1 MKLESLNDNRGKS
14 PPSNPEH
21 AKALKAVIPEDS
33 FTLFNEGDTVMLK
46 STLTRYSNDLK
57 RIAGIKLEVVS
68 CTNKDLGDGVRADIL
83 YVKGHPLVQNPY
95 LAEHFKRI
103 V

>member
-1 MKLESLNDNRGKS
+1 MKLESLNNPNGK
-14 PPSNPEH
+14 EQ
-21 AKALKAVIPEDS
+21 AKALKAIIPEDD
-33 FTLFNEGDTVMLK
+33 FVPFNKGDTVMIK
-46 STLTRYSNDLK
+46 SDLTRYSNDLK
-57 RIAGIKLEVVS
+57 RIAGLELTVVS

-83 YVKGHPLVQNPY
+83 YIEGHPLIQNPY